1 MKQKRIKKNGRGDW
15 IRTSD
20 PTVPNRV
27 LYQAEPHPDMIN
39 RYSVDSVVIALSLQK
54 GQAPFVCGPTFQA
67 EGKVKMC
74 SPYVITKEKAEL
86 SVGVERCSVVLRP
99 AVLSSRALVE

>member
-39 RYSVDSVVIALSLQK
+39 RY
-54 GQAPFVCGPTFQA
+54 
-67 EGKVKMC
+67 
-74 SPYVITKEKAEL
+74 
-86 SVGVERCSVVLRP
+86 
-99 AVLSSRALVE
+99 